1 MRSLPMPLPS
11 CAATST
17 GSMLKPWS
25 LMSSPDLINIPA
37 KQQPVINRLHEAME
51 QALAY
56 AAAIADNAIDDSQPI
71 PAELVAS
78 FQRDYHRIITS
89 LTTAATAR

>member
-1 MRSLPMPLPS
+1 MRWLLMPAPS
-11 CAATST
+11 CVVTSAVST
-17 GSMLKPWS
+17 LKPSS

-37 KQQPVINRLHEAME
+37 KQQPVINRLHETME
-51 QALAY
+51 QACAY
-56 AAAIADNAIDDSQPI
+56 AAAIADNAIDDSTPI
-71 PAELVAS
+71 PPELVAS